1 MIRLRVWWERRSAHL
16 IFCAAIA
23 IGLYVVF
30 ASALGRRNFL
40 LPAAYGAMEQWLPVL
55 HPELRGGLSFYLPA
69 LAFYEFAVLIFGAL
83 GLVAFAGLLLRSRIA
98 AVAFLWTIFAVGFF
112 LADPVH
118 RQDWLVMMI
127 VPAALMGAA
136 LIDRIHHGDLWLI
149 LRYPIAVL
157 ALLTIYVQLA
167 ANFVHFA
174 PDPSEASW
182 AHHMLLYWTEPA
194 TTMLAEEEF
203 SHAERAVSDRGTV
216 FLADPNPVERWY
228 LREMKPAD
236 SVANADILVSPA
248 SAEKQANLLE
258 SSEFT
263 LEEKWSPSFAG
274 LSTGAAV
281 RYFFTRHA
289 WSEVADTEIRVD
301 VRGAT
306 PPTPGPVP
314 SPSPSPSAAP
324 VASESPTAEASI
336 VATATPEAS
345 SSATIEAT
353 PAVTPEPT
361 AMLSPLPVAA
371 SSAIATVEPTPL
383 PTAAASPVATA
394 VASPIASAAP

>member
-1 MIRLRVWWERRSAHL
+1 
-16 IFCAAIA
+16 
-23 IGLYVVF
+23 
-30 ASALGRRNFL
+30 
-40 LPAAYGAMEQWLPVL
+40 
-55 HPELRGGLSFYLPA
+55 
-69 LAFYEFAVLIFGAL
+69 
-83 GLVAFAGLLLRSRIA
+83 
-98 AVAFLWTIFAVGFF
+98 
-112 LADPVH
+112 
-118 RQDWLVMMI
+118 MMI

-149 LRYPIAVL
+149 LRYPIGVL

-236 SVANADILVSPA
+236 SAANADMLVSPA
-248 SAEKQANLLE
+248 TAEKQANLLE

-274 LSTGAAV
+274 LSAGTAV
-281 RYFFTRHA
+281 QYFFTQHA

-301 VRGAT
+301 VRGPR
-306 PPTPGPVP
+306 PPAPAPAP
-314 SPSPSPSAAP
+314 SPAPAAL
-324 VASESPTAEASI
+324 ESPTAEASI
-336 VATATPEAS
+336 VTTPTPEAS

-371 SSAIATVEPTPL
+371 SSPLATVEPTPL
-383 PTAAASPVATA
+383 PTAIASPVATV
-394 VASPIASAAP
+394 VASPLATAAP